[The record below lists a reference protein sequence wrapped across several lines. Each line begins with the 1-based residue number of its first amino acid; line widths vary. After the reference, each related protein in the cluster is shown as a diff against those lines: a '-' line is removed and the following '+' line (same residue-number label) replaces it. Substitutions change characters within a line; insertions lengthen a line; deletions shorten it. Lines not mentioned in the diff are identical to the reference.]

1 MTKIENVKYITR
13 VEDLPTLKEAQDYVG
28 GYIEKV
34 ELRNGDAMLIC
45 EEGLMKGSPINY
57 LATTIYK
64 DNYFNIHHIIVGN
77 VMVIQKNA
85 RDGKTW

>member
-1 MTKIENVKYITR
+1 MTKIENIKYITR

-45 EEGLMKGSPINY
+45 LKIK
-57 LATTIYK
+57 L
-64 DNYFNIHHIIVGN
+64 
-77 VMVIQKNA
+77 
-85 RDGKTW
+85 